1 MRKLIGNL
9 TLLLMM
15 FAITFQ
21 GVSAEKANENQ
32 GVIIVANKSSN
43 DVYFIDRAGGE
54 VLKILPTG
62 TEPHEVEVSDDGR
75 LAVVCNYGN
84 PDNPGNS
91 LSVYDI
97 ENLEFVRE
105 INLGEHTRPHGMH
118 WLPGTSNMLVTT
130 EGSRNMLMIDV
141 EAGKI
146 IHQMYTGE
154 DISHMVTA
162 TSDNK
167 RAYVS
172 SIRTGNV
179 SMFDLETQELITRAY
194 SGEGAE
200 GIAVS
205 PDDREVWVTNRGE
218 NTVSVFDAHT
228 LEKLE
233 KLQGGDFPIRARF
246 TPDGRYLLVSNARSG
261 DVSVFDASSR
271 DLVSSIT
278 LTLPEPDNKDDAR
291 YFSDFEGSSVPI
303 GLIAADNSTAYIAS
317 TRSDLI
323 VVIDLETFEVT
334 DHIPAGQ
341 EPDGINFSP
350 LIPE

>member
-1 MRKLIGNL
+1 MRKAIGYL
-9 TLLLMM
+9 AVLLVV
-15 FAITFQ
+15 FAATQ
-21 GVSAEKANENQ
+21 GHSAIKANENP

-43 DVYFIDRAGGE
+43 DVYFIDRAGGD

-62 TEPHEVEVSDDGR
+62 IEPHEVEVSDDGR
-75 LAVVCNYGN
+75 IAVVCNYGN
-84 PDNPGNS
+84 RDNPGNS

-97 ENLEFVRE
+97 ENLEPVRE
-105 INLGEHTRPHGMH
+105 INLGDHTRPHGMH
-118 WLPGTSNMLVTT
+118 WVPGTSRMLVTT
-130 EGSRNMLMIDV
+130 EGSRNLLMVDV

-146 IHQMYTGE
+146 IHEMYTGE

-162 TSDNK
+162 TPDGK
-167 RAYVS
+167 RAFVS

-179 SMFDLETQELITRAY
+179 TMFDLETQELLKRVY

-200 GIAVS
+200 GMAVN
-205 PDDREVWVTNRGE
+205 PDGTEVWITNRGE
-218 NTVSVFDAHT
+218 NSVSVFDAHT

-233 KLQGGDFPIRARF
+233 KLRAGDFPIRARF

-261 DVSVFDASSR
+261 DVSVFNAMTRELESN
-271 DLVSSIT
+271 IT

-303 GLIAADNSTAYIAS
+303 GLVAADNSTAYVAS

-323 VVIDLETFEVT
+323 VVIDLDSFETT
-334 DHIPAGQ
+334 GHIPAGQ

-350 LIPE
+350 LILR

>member
-1 MRKLIGNL
+1 MRKLNFNPA
-9 TLLLMM
+9 LLLLVL
-15 FAITFQ
+15 AVGFQ
-21 GVSAEKANENQ
+21 GFSAEKANENQ

-43 DVYFIDRAGGE
+43 DVYFIGREDGE

-62 TEPHEVEVSDDGR
+62 IEPHEVEVSDDGR
-75 LAVVCNYGN
+75 IAVVCNYGN
-84 PDNPGNS
+84 RENPGNS

-97 ENLEFVRE
+97 ENLELVRE
-105 INLGEHTRPHGMH
+105 IDLGEHTRPHGMH
-118 WLPGTSNMLVTT
+118 WMPGTSNMLVTT
-130 EGSRNMLMIDV
+130 EGSRYLLMVDI
-141 EAGKI
+141 EAGEI
-146 IHQMYTGE
+146 IHEMYTGE

-162 TSDNK
+162 TPDGKS
-167 RAYVS
+167 AFVS

-179 SMFDLETQELITRAY
+179 TKFDLESQELVKRAY

-205 PDDREVWVTNRGE
+205 PDGSEVWVTNRGE
-218 NTVSVFDAHT
+218 NTVSVFDAQT

-233 KLQGGDFPIRARF
+233 KLEAGDFPIRARF

-261 DVSVFDASSR
+261 DVSVFDAPSKE
-271 DLVSSIT
+271 LVSSIT
-278 LTLPEPDNKDDAR
+278 LTLPESDDKDDAR

-303 GLIAADNSTAYIAS
+303 GLIAADNNTAYVAS

-323 VVIDLETFEVT
+323 VVIDLETFEIA
-334 DHIPAGQ
+334 DHIPAGE

-350 LIPE
+350 LNPE

>member
-1 MRKLIGNL
+1 MRKLTCNPA
-9 TLLLMM
+9 LLLLVL
-15 FAITFQ
+15 AVTFQ
-21 GVSAEKANENQ
+21 GHSAEKADENT

-43 DVYFIDRAGGE
+43 DVYFIDRDGE

-75 LAVVCNYGN
+75 IAVVCNYGN
-84 PDNPGNS
+84 RENPGNS

-97 ENLEFVRE
+97 ENLELLRE
-105 INLGEHTRPHGMH
+105 IDLGEHTRPHGMH
-118 WLPGTSNMLVTT
+118 WMHGTSNMLVTT
-130 EGSRNMLMIDV
+130 EGSRYLLMVDI
-141 EAGKI
+141 EAGEI
-146 IHQMYTGE
+146 IHEMYTEE

-162 TSDNK
+162 TPDGK
-167 RAYVS
+167 KAFVS

-179 SMFDLETQELITRAY
+179 TMFDLESQELLKRVY

-205 PDDREVWVTNRGE
+205 PDGSEVWVTNRGE
-218 NTVSVFDAHT
+218 NTVSVFDAQT

-233 KLQGGDFPIRARF
+233 KLEAGDFPIRARF

-261 DVSVFDASSR
+261 DISVFDAPSR
-271 DLVSSIT
+271 ELVSSIA
-278 LTLPEPDNKDDAR
+278 LTIPEPDDIDDAR

-303 GLIAADNSTAYIAS
+303 GLIAADNSTAYVAS

-350 LIPE
+350 VKHE